1 MPISYGE
8 AIENVSDGL
17 GDKIFTTIL
26 EDMEDMD
33 VYLRYEK
40 FCEILE
46 NHDGQKNKEN
56 QELRTF
62 IHNLFTKNDLFSNKT
77 EGQNI
82 SDYISD
88 DSLPDEFDEND
99 RED

>member
-1 MPISYGE
+1 MSISYEE
-8 AIENVSDGL
+8 AIENVAEGL
-17 GDKIFTTIL
+17 GDKIFIQIL
-26 EDMEDMD
+26 ADMEDMD

-46 NHDGQKNKEN
+46 SQEETKTEN
-56 QELRTF
+56 QQLRQF
-62 IHNLFTKNDLFSNKT
+62 IHELFTENDLFDMQPVDLS
-77 EGQNI
+77 EFV
-82 SDYISD
+82 SD